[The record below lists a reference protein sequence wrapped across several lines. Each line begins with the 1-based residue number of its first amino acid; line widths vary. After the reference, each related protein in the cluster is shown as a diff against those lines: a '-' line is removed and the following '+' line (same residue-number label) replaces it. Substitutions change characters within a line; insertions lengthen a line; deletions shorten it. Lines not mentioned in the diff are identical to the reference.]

1 MRSKRR
7 RFLQSAAT
15 ISAGMAFACD
25 ADAEE
30 AAAQYVPAAASR
42 PVEPDKPLLLPKLKL
57 GKWEISRLIIGGNPF
72 YGYSHFNRLF
82 STHMTE
88 WATPERVCEAL
99 RRAEHCGINTWQFSH
114 TARPLADLKRHQEA
128 GGKMQFIILSHREM
142 EEDPAVVKELAKLGP
157 IGMVHHGGSGE
168 RKRRAGKAG
177 EIKDFLKRV
186 RDAGVLAGL
195 STHDPEFLEQVQAEN
210 WEIDFFMTALF
221 YLTRTAEDF
230 KKLLG
235 TKPLGEL
242 YLPED
247 PPRMC
252 AVIRKTPKPCLA
264 YKVLA
269 AGRVTDTPQQ
279 IDQAFRFALDNIKP
293 NDGMIIGMYPRYG
306 DQIRENAERVLRIAG
321 AKASA

>member
-1 MRSKRR
+1 
-7 RFLQSAAT
+7 
-15 ISAGMAFACD
+15 
-25 ADAEE
+25 
-30 AAAQYVPAAASR
+30 
-42 PVEPDKPLLLPKLKL
+42 
-57 GKWEISRLIIGGNPF
+57 
-72 YGYSHFNRLF
+72 
-82 STHMTE
+82 
-88 WATPERVCEAL
+88 
-99 RRAEHCGINTWQFSH
+99 
-114 TARPLADLKRHQEA
+114 
-128 GGKMQFIILSHREM
+128 MQFIILSHREM